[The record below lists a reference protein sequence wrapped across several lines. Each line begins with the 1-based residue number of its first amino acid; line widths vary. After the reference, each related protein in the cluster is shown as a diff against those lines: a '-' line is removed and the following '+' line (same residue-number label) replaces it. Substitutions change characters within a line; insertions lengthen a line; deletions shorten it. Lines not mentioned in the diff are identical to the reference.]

1 VATEQHDNLPT
12 GTITFMFTD
21 VEGSTRLLQ
30 RLGDDAYTGVLE
42 RHNELIRAALRAHH
56 GVEVSTDGDAFFA
69 VFTDPLKAASA
80 AAEITRTL
88 ESEPWADGKMSARIG
103 LHTGTAVVGGDNYV
117 GVDVHRAARIAAA
130 GHGGQILVS
139 ATTAGLLVDRHP
151 DGTTLVDLDTVRLA
165 GLSAPERI
173 RQLSVAGL
181 RSSFPP
187 LHGVG
192 TASRLPAHLTEFFG
206 RENELEQGERILSD
220 HRLLTLTGPGGA
232 GKTRLSVELARRVEN
247 HFHDGAFF
255 VSLASTHDPGMVVP
269 AILETIGLQTAATV
283 DPTHHLNAYLQDK
296 VLLLVLDNL
305 EQLPG
310 AGPVIAGL
318 LTAAG
323 EVKVIATSR
332 ARLRV
337 RGERELPVPP
347 LPVPQTAGDDLE
359 AFAATRLLIERA
371 TAARPG
377 FRLDEHNRGAVA
389 AIATRLEGL
398 PLAIELAASRMRTLP
413 PELIIERLDNRL
425 LSSGDADL
433 PERQQTIV
441 NAIGWSYDLLDSERK
456 LLFERC
462 SVFSGS
468 FDLEQVEV
476 VCGAEGVGDVLD
488 GLTVLVE
495 NSLLE
500 LRENEGR
507 LRYRMLVVIRE
518 FAYAAL
524 VARGEEQDMAR
535 QHATAYLDLAERAE
549 VEILTSRQ
557 LHWLDR
563 LTLDHDNL
571 RAAVDWAIG
580 TGDATLAQR
589 LVGAL
594 WRFWQFRGHLID
606 AESRMEAALALE
618 GGDPNARARA
628 LTAQGGISYW
638 RGDWPATLEPYARA
652 VELLRESG
660 TDQELA
666 GALYNLSFPVGYLKS
681 NDEAEEVLSEALEI
695 YEQLGDPVGVG
706 RVHWGLGNNA
716 SYREDWVQALDH
728 FKTAEDYLDGGDA
741 PFDLGWTWFM
751 QGWVG
756 LRLGDSDLALHPTK
770 RSLELFVDVR
780 DTSALLLV
788 LESLAGVALHLGDP
802 VRAARL
808 HGAANGLRL
817 ETGVQIQDVD
827 INRYQELEDI
837 MDAEDEV
844 IQAAY
849 AEGLEMSLDEAIEH
863 ARNID

>member
-1 VATEQHDNLPT
+1 
-12 GTITFMFTD
+12 MFTD

-30 RLGDDAYTGVLE
+30 RLGDEAYTEVLE
-42 RHNELIRAALRAHH
+42 RHNELVRTALDAHR

-69 VFTDPLKAASA
+69 VFTDPVEATSA
-80 AAEITRTL
+80 AAEITRLL
-88 ESEPWADGKMSARIG
+88 ESEPWSGEKVAVRIG

-139 ATTAGLLVDRHP
+139 ATTAGLLNGKQP
-151 DGTTLVDLDTVRLA
+151 DGTTLVDLDTVRLG

-173 RQLSVAGL
+173 SQLSVAGL

-192 TASRLPAHLTEFFG
+192 RASRLPAHLTEFFG
-206 RENELEQGERILSD
+206 REDELDEGERLLSD

-232 GKTRLSVELARRVEN
+232 GKTRLSVELARRVETP
-247 HFHDGAFF
+247 FHDGVFF
-255 VSLASTHDPGMVVP
+255 VSLASTHDPGMIIP

-283 DPTHHLNAYLQDK
+283 DPTDHLKTYLQDK
-296 VLLLVLDNL
+296 TLLLVLDNL
-305 EQLPG
+305 EQLPA
-310 AGPVIAGL
+310 AGPVIADL
-318 LTAAG
+318 LTAAPG
-323 EVKVIATSR
+323 VKVIATSR

-347 LPVPQTAGDDLE
+347 LPVPESAGDDLE
-359 AFAATRLLIERA
+359 AFAATRLLIDRA

-377 FRLDEHNRGAVA
+377 FRLNEHNRDALA
-389 AIATRLEGL
+389 AIAARLEGL
-398 PLAIELAASRMRTLP
+398 PLALELAASRMRALP
-413 PELIIERLDNRL
+413 PELIFERLDNRL
-425 LSSGDADL
+425 LSSGEADL

-441 NAIGWSYDLLDSERK
+441 NAIGWSYDLLDAERK

-462 SVFSGS
+462 SAFSGS
-468 FDLEQVEV
+468 FDLEQVET
-476 VCGAEGVGDVLD
+476 VCGGEGVGDVLD
-488 GLTVLVE
+488 SLTVLVE

-500 LRENEGR
+500 QRESDGR

-535 QHATAYLDLAERAE
+535 QHATAFLDLAERAE
-549 VEILTSRQ
+549 REILTSRQ
-557 LHWLDR
+557 LFWLDR

-580 TGDATLAQR
+580 SGEATLAQR

-606 AESRMEAALALE
+606 AETRIADALALE
-618 GGDPNARARA
+618 GGDPNARAKA

-666 GALYNLSFPVGYLKS
+666 EALYNLSFAVGYMKGT
-681 NDEAEEVLSEALEI
+681 DEAESLLNEALEK
-695 YEQLGDPVGVG
+695 YEGLGDPVGVG

-716 SYREDWVQALDH
+716 GYREDWVQALDH
-728 FKTAEDYLDGGDA
+728 LETAEDFLDGSDA

-751 QGWVG
+751 EGWVG
-756 LRLGDSDLALHPTK
+756 LRLGDNDLALEPTK
-770 RSLELFVDVR
+770 RSLELFFDVR

-788 LESLAGVALHLGDP
+788 LESLAGVAFRLGDP
-802 VRAARL
+802 VQAARL
-808 HGAANGLRL
+808 HGAVNGLRL

-827 INRYQELEDI
+827 INRYQELEDM
-837 MDAEDEV
+837 MDSGDEV

-849 AEGLEMSLDEAIEH
+849 AEGLQMSLDEVIEH
-863 ARNID
+863 ARNIG

>member
-1 VATEQHDNLPT
+1 
-12 GTITFMFTD
+12 MFTD

-30 RLGDDAYTGVLE
+30 RLGDDAYTEVLE

-69 VFTDPLKAASA
+69 VFTDPLDAASA
-80 AAEITRTL
+80 AAEMTRTL
-88 ESEPWADGKMSARIG
+88 ESEPWSDERVSVRIG

-139 ATTAGLLVDRHP
+139 ATTAGLLVGRQP
-151 DGTTLVDLDTVRLA
+151 DGTTLLELDTVRLA

-173 RQLSVAGL
+173 SQLSVAGL

-187 LHGVG
+187 LHGVR
-192 TASRLPAHLTEFFG
+192 TASRLPAQLTEFFG
-206 RENELEQGERILSD
+206 RENELGEGERLLAD
-220 HRLLTLTGPGGA
+220 HRLVTLTGPGGA

-247 HFHDGAFF
+247 PFHDGVFF
-255 VSLASTHDPGMVVP
+255 VSLASTHEPGMVIP

-283 DPTHHLNAYLQDK
+283 DPTDHLKAYLLDK
-296 VLLLVLDNL
+296 TLLLVLDNL

-310 AGPVIAGL
+310 AGPVIADL
-318 LTAAG
+318 LTAAPG
-323 EVKVIATSR
+323 VKVIATSR

-347 LPVPQTAGDDLE
+347 LPVPQSAGDDLE
-359 AFAATRLLIERA
+359 AFAATRLLIDRA

-377 FRLDEHNRGAVA
+377 FHLDEHNRGAVA

-398 PLAIELAASRMRTLP
+398 PLAIELAASRMRAMP

-425 LSSGDADL
+425 LSSGEADL

-441 NAIGWSYDLLDSERK
+441 NAIGWSYDLLDGERK

-468 FDLEQVEV
+468 FDLEQVEM
-476 VCGAEGVGDVLD
+476 VCRGEGVGDVLD
-488 GLTVLVE
+488 GLTGLVE

-500 LRENEGR
+500 QREDEGG

-518 FAYAAL
+518 FAYGAL
-524 VARGEEQDMAR
+524 VARGEEQDMAHA
-535 QHATAYLDLAERAE
+535 HATAYLDLAEMAE

-557 LHWLDR
+557 LYWLDR

-580 TGDATLAQR
+580 NGETTLAQR

-594 WRFWQFRGHLID
+594 WRFWQFRGHLVD
-606 AESRMEAALALE
+606 AETRIADALALE
-618 GGDPNARARA
+618 GGDPNARAKA
-628 LTAQGGISYW
+628 LTAQGGIYYW
-638 RGDWPATLEPYARA
+638 RGDWPATLDPYARA
-652 VELLRESG
+652 VEALRDTG

-666 GALYNLSFPVGYLKS
+666 DALYNLSFPVGYLKGS
-681 NDEAEEVLSEALEI
+681 DEAAGILSEALEI
-695 YEQLGDPVGVG
+695 YGRLDDRVGIG
-706 RVHWGLGNNA
+706 RVHWGFGNNEA
-716 SYREDWVQALDH
+716 YREDWSKALEH
-728 FKTAEDYLDGGDA
+728 LETAAGYLEGTDA

-756 LRLGDSDLALHPTK
+756 LRTGDNDLALNQMK

-780 DTSALLLV
+780 DTSALTLV
-788 LESLAGVALHLGDP
+788 LESLAAVGMRLGDS
-802 VRAARL
+802 VEAARL

-817 ETGVQIQDVD
+817 ETGVQIHDVD
-827 INRYQELEDI
+827 INRYQDLEHI
-837 MDAEDEV
+837 MDSEDEL